1 MAEVVEFHSRADR
14 TARENLDDFI
24 AYCRDKLSLYEWD
37 DLKWVSAHFK
47 KGGIVFTRYIKDA
60 TSYPSDDDAMREPFL
75 STAKAFVRYKQS
87 IRETTSIAN
96 FQMQAI
102 RLVYDAL
109 EETNKDVPPDVL
121 DLDGPAQLKAAQL
134 LLARYENAATRNKIG
149 NALITFYDFLR
160 EKAFLPSLQ
169 RWKNPHP
176 RQKAIAEQTSPE
188 ALEWQDNRRL
198 PLHVIISLADCF
210 AQAKSEQDLYWS
222 SVSVLLMFAP
232 NRVGEL
238 SGLTTDCLVESE
250 GHLYMR
256 WWGKKG
262 FGPTLKKVPKVMEP
276 SVRLA
281 VDRLIEI
288 GAAARLAAKCAYEE
302 RGVFPRH
309 LLPQELRDSIQ
320 NIRLTSHDVAEV
332 VGIRIQ
338 SRHKVDSQGAWNSL
352 NGKWLEAARDESGHV
367 TYASLARHA
376 LTKYSPNAWDPDS
389 DAPPTAGDTE
399 RPIWES
405 LCLSLDRQFH
415 AEFAPVPLSWVT
427 VDANLLNRQ
436 LAGDEANKEVV
447 RQTIFDRFG
456 KTGPNGER
464 IRLTTHQLRVWIS
477 TVAERAGMDDYT
489 LAVWAA
495 RSDPKHNAHYDLR
508 TPEERSESKR
518 ALMLSDV
525 DDGRRSALAEVETAP
540 TAIQLIRMGQPVAL
554 IELGTQMV
562 GAAQATLYG
571 WCTTDWAQSPCSKA
585 HQCLVCKE
593 LKCVKGDEVK
603 LANLKRHVEFLERQ
617 MELARAAVEEDEYGA
632 EAWFKR
638 SKDEFAEASR
648 TIQRL
653 TWELTHANTF
663 VAVLEDPSVPD
674 GSVISIPPSHDVD
687 PAIRALEAWKADTQ
701 RREADQVSSD
711 SVLALIGVGR
721 VAD

>member
-1 MAEVVEFHSRADR
+1 MAEVVEFHSRAER
-14 TARENLDDFI
+14 TSRENLDDFI
-24 AYCRDKLSLYEWD
+24 AFCRDDLSLYEWG
-37 DLKWVSAHFK
+37 DLKWVSSHFK
-47 KGGIVFTRYIKDA
+47 KGGIVFTRFIENA
-60 TSYPSDDDAMREPFL
+60 TPYPSDDDAMREPFL
-75 STAKAFVRYKQS
+75 SAAKAFVRYKQS
-87 IRETTSIAN
+87 IRETTSVAS

-102 RLVYDAL
+102 RLVHDAL
-109 EETNKDVPPDVL
+109 EETSPDVPPDVL

-134 LLARYENAATRNKIG
+134 LVARYDNAATRNKIG
-149 NALITFYDFLR
+149 NALVTFYDFLR
-160 EKAFLPSLQ
+160 DKAFVPSLP

-188 ALEWQDNRRL
+188 AMEWQGNRRL
-198 PLHVIISLADCF
+198 PLHVITSLADCF
-210 AQAKSEQDLYWS
+210 ARAESEQDLYWS

-238 SGLTTDCLVESE
+238 SSLTTDCLVESE
-250 GHLYMR
+250 GHLYVR

-276 SVRLA
+276 AVRLA
-281 VDRLIEI
+281 VERLIEI
-288 GAAARLAAKCAYEE
+288 GAAARLAAKHAYAQ

-309 LLPQELRDSIQ
+309 LLPEELRESSQDL
-320 NIRLTSHDVAEV
+320 RLSSHDVAAV
-332 VGIRIQ
+332 VGVRIQ
-338 SRHKVDSQGAWNSL
+338 PRHKVDSQGAWNSL
-352 NGKWLEAARDESGHV
+352 MGKWLQAAHDDNGHV
-367 TYASLARHA
+367 TYATLARHA
-376 LTKYSPNAWDPDS
+376 LRQYSPKAWNSDT

-405 LCLSLDRQFH
+405 LCISLDRQFH
-415 AEFAPVPLSWVT
+415 AEFDSVPLSWVT
-427 VDANLLNRQ
+427 VDANLLNDQ
-436 LAGDEANKEVV
+436 LGGRKSERCYV
-447 RQTIFDRFG
+447 RSIFDRFE
-456 KTGPNGER
+456 KTDPDGNP
-464 IRLTTHQLRVWIS
+464 IQLTTHQLRVWIS

-495 RSDPKHNAHYDLR
+495 RADPKHNAHYDLR

-518 ALMLSDV
+518 ALMVPDNN
-525 DDGRRSALAEVETAP
+525 DGKMSALAKVSTAP

-593 LKCVKGDEVK
+593 LKCVKGDEIK

-632 EAWFKR
+632 EAWFER
-638 SKDEFAEASR
+638 SKDEFTEASR

-653 TWELTHANTF
+653 TWELIHAKTF
-663 VAVLEDPSVPD
+663 VAILEDSSVPD

-687 PAIRALEAWKADTQ
+687 PAIRALEARKANTR
-701 RREADQVSSD
+701 RREADEIASD
-711 SVLALIGVGR
+711 SVLALIGVAR
-721 VAD
+721 VED